1 MAEVLS
7 QCRGK
12 TKFEQFKRG
21 LARSDM
27 VREIQRCDRHM
38 NRIFERFMV
47 SCDSYLVPGDRK
59 FDSGNIFTS
68 DCYGGGY
75 SISAVVCGEGT
86 VDICLGT
93 SDCVYVHAS
102 ARAYTFA
109 PACANVNARSH
120 ANIHAHAPRNESH

>member
-21 LARSDM
+21 LARNDM

-47 SCDSYLVPGDRK
+47 SCDSYFG
-59 FDSGNIFTS
+59 SG
-68 DCYGGGY
+68 
-75 SISAVVCGEGT
+75 
-86 VDICLGT
+86 
-93 SDCVYVHAS
+93 
-102 ARAYTFA
+102 
-109 PACANVNARSH
+109 RS
-120 ANIHAHAPRNESH
+120 EV